1 MVPGKM
7 KEHMDR
13 HFLESRNSKT
23 RGWYGK
29 VWVEEEHE
37 KRKAKKRK
45 SEEDVFLVNPYCKT
59 SKSVPRCGLCQEV
72 FEQNYL
78 QVREKVVFY

>member
-7 KEHMDR
+7 REHMNR
-13 HFLESRNSKT
+13 HFLESGASKT
-23 RGWYGK
+23 RGWFGR

-37 KRKAKKRK
+37 RRKAKKRK
-45 SEEDVFLVNPYCKT
+45 SEEDVFLVNPYFKT
-59 SKSVPRCGLCQEV
+59 SKSVPRCWLCQEV
-72 FEQNYL
+72 FEQKYL